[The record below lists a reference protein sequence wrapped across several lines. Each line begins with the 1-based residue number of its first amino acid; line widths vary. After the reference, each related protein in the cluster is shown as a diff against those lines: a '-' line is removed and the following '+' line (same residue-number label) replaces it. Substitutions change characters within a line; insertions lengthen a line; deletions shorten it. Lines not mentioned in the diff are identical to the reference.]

1 MSDEILRR
9 AARLAEEGAPFA
21 LASVVARR
29 PPASAR
35 PGARALVEADGTFH
49 GWLGGSCIE
58 PTIRRE
64 ARRALAEG
72 EPRLVVF
79 TPDGEADRP
88 GAVVHPMTCH
98 SGGTV
103 EVFVEP
109 RLPSPVLALFGDS
122 PVNRA
127 LASMAPSAGYRVA
140 AVGAEDPDAFPD
152 ARRAER
158 GDLARE
164 LAGDRAAEEAGD
176 GSDGGRALYAVVATM
191 GEWDEDAVREALEA
205 GARYVGLVASP
216 KRAAA
221 VRETL
226 AATGAEPGDR
236 LVSPAG
242 LDLGAREPGEIA
254 VTILA
259 ELVELRAGGGAGVA
273 DDAAREAGVADRTA
287 DEADP
292 TGDAGAGGAGSA
304 DDDPPVDP
312 VCGMTVADGDAPSA
326 EHEGVVYRFCCEGC
340 RARFEAEPDRWA
352 GAGESA

>member
-1 MSDEILRR
+1 MSDEILHR
-9 AARLAEEGAPFA
+9 AARLTDEGVPFA

-29 PPASAR
+29 APASAR
-35 PGARALVEADGTFH
+35 PGARALVEADGSFH

-64 ARRALAEG
+64 AARALDDG

-109 RLPSPVLALFGDS
+109 RLPAPVLALYGDS

-127 LASMAPSAGYRVA
+127 LAAMAPAAGWRVRA
-140 AVGAEDPDAFPD
+140 LAGSDAGDWSGAEVLPRDGDP
-152 ARRAER
+152 R
-158 GDLARE
+158 G
-164 LAGDRAAEEAGD
+164 AGDAGGEATD
-176 GSDGGRALYAVVATM
+176 LCAVVATM
-191 GEWDEDAVREALEA
+191 GEWDEDAVRRALDA
-205 GARYVGLVASP
+205 GAGYVGLVASP

-221 VRETL
+221 VRETV
-226 AATGAEPGDR
+226 AATGADPGDR

-259 ELVELRAGGGAGVA
+259 ELVERRRPAGGEAADPEEAPDAGAADVSAGDAAAGGGDG
-273 DDAAREAGVADRTA
+273 ARDPEEAPD
-287 DEADP
+287 
-292 TGDAGAGGAGSA
+292 GGS
-304 DDDPPVDP
+304 VDP
-312 VCGMTVADGDAPSA
+312 VCGMTVVDEDAPSV
-326 EHEGVVYRFCCEGC
+326 EHGGVVYRFCCPGC
-340 RARFEAEPDRWA
+340 RARFEADPERFLAAD
-352 GAGESA
+352 GSA